1 MSAVNG
7 TSPPARSGFLDR
19 WGILTDIPQLKLVTG
34 AIIALVPMLG
44 LLRSIT
50 FGERAPLLLPLLTAL
65 VSATC
70 IFVFDLRQRYGTTY
84 MRLGFH
90 VGILV
95 FLTGVPI
102 LSPET
107 VGNVDEQVRF
117 VAGITLVLC
126 VIGFELAYWYVRT
139 FAGPPRP
146 QTEFVLV
153 AKNYVWMTRLLFL
166 GLAAYGIHLAYAVA
180 SSGRSLFTM
189 LFTLRGQV
197 EIDINEAM
205 ILPDETRNQLA
216 LVLAYGRYLAAAAA
230 CVLLIARNPHRFHIN
245 HLVCWGALVWCAF
258 VGLNSGGG
266 GSRGSFML
274 SAVPLVTTIWM
285 ATGKVQQLRQ
295 LRPLFAVLLA
305 VGILFGFQYL
315 TAFRE
320 QGRTQEVE
328 THFDR
333 VDIADPRLVSAFSI
347 YIDYETIVGG
357 FPEKAAFQN
366 GASLIPLALGWIP
379 RRFWPDKP
387 YPFTSVANQIM
398 GRRLQEVTIAAS
410 LPGEGYGN
418 FGAAGGLIW
427 GALLGMA
434 CAFADYRLSNIRP
447 GHPLSLAMRGMMAV
461 WAALLVRGGTSEMF
475 YMGLFPISFMWIC
488 LFFSQPRQTPRF

>member
-1 MSAVNG
+1 
-7 TSPPARSGFLDR
+7 
-19 WGILTDIPQLKLVTG
+19 LV
-34 AIIALVPMLG
+34 ALLG
-44 LLRSIT
+44 LLKSIA

-65 VSATC
+65 VSAVS
-70 IFVFDLRQRYGTTY
+70 IIVLDLRQRYGTTY

-107 VGNVDEQVRF
+107 IGNVDEQVRF
-117 VAGITLVLC
+117 IAGITLVLC
-126 VIGFELAYWYVRT
+126 VIGFELAYWYIRT
-139 FAGPPRP
+139 FAGTPRP
-146 QTEFVLV
+146 QPEFVLV
-153 AKNYVWMTRLLFL
+153 PKNYTWMTRLLFL
-166 GLAAYGIHLAYAVA
+166 GLMASAIFFAYAVA

-189 LFTLRGQV
+189 LFALRGQV
-197 EIDINEAM
+197 EIDVNEAV
-205 ILPDETRNQLA
+205 ILPDETSNQLA
-216 LVLAYGRYLAAAAA
+216 LILSYGRYLAAAAA
-230 CVLLIARNPHRFHIN
+230 CVLLIARNPSRFHIN
-245 HLVCWGALVWCAF
+245 RLVCGFALVLCAF

-274 SAVPLVTTIWM
+274 SAVPLLTTIWM
-285 ATGKVQQLRQ
+285 ATGKHPQVKQ
-295 LRPLFAVLLA
+295 LRPLFVVLLA
-305 VGILFGFQYL
+305 LGLLFGFQYL

-320 QGRTQEVE
+320 QGKTQEVE

-333 VDIADPRLVSAFSI
+333 VDLADPRLVSAFSI
-347 YIDYETIVGG
+347 YIDYETIVAG
-357 FPEKAAFQN
+357 FPEKAPFQN
-366 GASLIPLALGWIP
+366 GASLVPLAVGWVP
-379 RRFWPDKP
+379 RRLWPDKP

-418 FGAAGGLIW
+418 FGVAGGLVW
-427 GALLGMA
+427 GALLGIA

-475 YMGLFPISFMWIC
+475 YMGLFPVGFMWIC
-488 LFFSQPRQTPRF
+488 LYFSQPRQTVST